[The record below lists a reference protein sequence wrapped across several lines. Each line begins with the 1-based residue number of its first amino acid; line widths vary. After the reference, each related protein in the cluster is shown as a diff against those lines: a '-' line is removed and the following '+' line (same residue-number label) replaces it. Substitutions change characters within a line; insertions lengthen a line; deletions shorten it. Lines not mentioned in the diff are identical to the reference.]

1 MILNYASSPFIHWN
15 KTPKKTVYSASTANL
30 NTEKLREQLDHLHKE
45 AQTTRNKANNARSR
59 LLRLSEAAEKF
70 RRQAAVSIQTGK
82 ENDARELLFQKKKIM
97 QAMEK
102 SKSRIELLDELAA
115 KLNEAISMREKQ
127 LIGNVAFDLDIAID
141 DDAPS
146 PVRIVSPK
154 DENPDNSDEN
164 EDFDQETIKLDDS
177 QELQAPNDNNAER
190 ITDYELKNLEAST
203 SGNMSKEADRI
214 GSLKGVSS
222 YEEFLEHIDQQLR
235 DIEVELIT
243 FLRFSS
249 LILESKEKLENSKVQ
264 QALDVLEGVH
274 QLRGRIASIV
284 QKKADLH

>member
-1 MILNYASSPFIHWN
+1 MILNSAFPAFVQWKN
-15 KTPKKTVYSASTANL
+15 PKKMVYFAACSTNNL
-30 NTEKLREQLDHLHKE
+30 NSEKLREQLDHLHKE
-45 AQTTRNKANNARSR
+45 AQSTRNKANNARSR

-70 RRQAAVSIQTGK
+70 RRQAAISVRTGK

-127 LIGNVAFDLDIAID
+127 LIGNVALDLEIAT

-146 PVRIVSPK
+146 PVRIVSPNNNNA
-154 DENPDNSDEN
+154 ENPDEN
-164 EDFDQETIKLDDS
+164 EDLDHIRLDDS
-177 QELQAPNDNNAER
+177 QELQVPNDSNADLK
-190 ITDYELKNLEAST
+190 TGNELKNLEAST

-214 GSLKGVSS
+214 NSLKGVSS
-222 YEEFLEHIDQQLR
+222 YEEFLERIDQQLR
-235 DIEVELIT
+235 DIEVELVT

-249 LILESKEKLENSKVQ
+249 LILENKEKLEISKVQ
-264 QALDVLEGVH
+264 QALDILEGVH
-274 QLRGRIASIV
+274 QLRGRTESIV
-284 QKKADLH
+284 QKKAGIH